1 MLLPG
6 WARVRSQFKERLP
19 ANHGLQLPLADEKLS
34 RVEHDVA
41 QLQLTG
47 AAKPM
52 PTSSVD
58 DKNIAGFQR
67 VVLNGSYM
75 DRAATQYHA
84 QFGILV
90 PVRLEIP
97 LMLHG

>member
-1 MLLPG
+1 M
-6 WARVRSQFKERLP
+6 VFE
-19 ANHGLQLPLADEKLS
+19 LPLADEKLP

-41 QLQLTG
+41 QLKLTG

-52 PTSSVD
+52 PASSVN
-58 DKNIAGFQR
+58 DKYIAGFQR

-75 DRAATQYHA
+75 DRAATQNHA

-90 PVRLEIP
+90 PMRLEIA

>member
-1 MLLPG
+1 M
-6 WARVRSQFKERLP
+6 P
-19 ANHGLQLPLADEKLS
+19 A
-34 RVEHDVA
+34 
-41 QLQLTG
+41 
-47 AAKPM
+47 
-52 PTSSVD
+52 SSVD
-58 DKNIAGFQR
+58 DKNITGFQR

-75 DRAATQYHA
+75 DRAATQYYA